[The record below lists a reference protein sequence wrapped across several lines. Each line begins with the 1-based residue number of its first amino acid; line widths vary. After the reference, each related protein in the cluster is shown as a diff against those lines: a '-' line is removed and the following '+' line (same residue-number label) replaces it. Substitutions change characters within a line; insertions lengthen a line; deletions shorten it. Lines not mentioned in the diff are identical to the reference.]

1 MHGAPGRREKKKQ
14 KVLLLILA
22 WWGKHLFIWSL
33 SPLKYCST
41 IIPGYPLVPSFRK
54 AAYLYPKK
62 KKKKTPFFDYVLSS
76 EDHSASTLNYLH
88 FHTLSLISCYQLGPE
103 YLSVSGLS
111 SCQTQSCFHSSLDIS
126 SWNLPVL
133 QSVITPVLPLS
144 TLNEQSGENSRFS
157 KSWKI
162 NQILGSNWKDAIW
175 I

>member
-62 KKKKTPFFDYVLSS
+62 KKKTPFFDYVLSS
-76 EDHSASTLNYLH
+76 EDHSASTLNCLH

-103 YLSVSGLS
+103 YLFYFIRSVFLSNSVMFPQFSGHL
-111 SCQTQSCFHSSLDIS
+111 FLKPSSLTKCNYS
-126 SWNLPVL
+126 CSAFVHTQWTKWRKL
-133 QSVITPVLPLS
+133 
-144 TLNEQSGENSRFS
+144 
-157 KSWKI
+157 KI
-162 NQILGSNWKDAIW
+162 F
-175 I
+175 